1 MKIGL
6 VVRLAEYPET
16 GKTPS
21 YAEIR
26 QTALKAE
33 KGGFD
38 SIWLY
43 DHLLYRNEE
52 KTTGVWE
59 CWTMT
64 SALAEATSQ
73 VEIGSLVLCNSF
85 RNPAILAKMAA
96 TLDEVSSGRYI
107 LGIGAGWNQP
117 EYEAFGLPFDRR
129 VDRFE
134 EALQI
139 IVPLVKEGRVDF
151 EGKYYQARDCEVT
164 PRGPRPDGPP
174 ILIGGQGSRMLRLTA
189 RYADQWNVGYFGTP
203 ETYVEWVDRIN
214 EACQEVGRDP
224 GSLVK
229 TVLLFLRYPDL
240 GGPAEFN
247 RHHLSGSSQDVAEAL
262 HGYEALGVE
271 HVMFQLVP
279 HREEAIEQ
287 AVEAVKVFRRTAT

>member
-6 VVRLAEYPET
+6 VVRLAEFPET
-16 GKTPS
+16 GKAPS

-52 KTTGVWE
+52 KTTGIWE
-59 CWTMT
+59 CWTMM

-96 TLDEVSSGRYI
+96 TLDEVSGGRYI
-107 LGIGAGWNQP
+107 LGLGAGWNQP
-117 EYEAFGLPFDRR
+117 EYDAFGLPFDHR

-139 IVPLVKEGRVDF
+139 IVPLVKEGRGDF
-151 EGKYYQARDCEVT
+151 EGKYYQARDCEIT

-174 ILIGGQGSRMLRLTA
+174 ILVGGHGPRMLRLTA
-189 RYADQWNVGYFGTP
+189 RYADQWNVGYFGAP
-203 ETYVEWVDRIN
+203 ETYAEWVDKIH

-229 TVLLFLRYPDL
+229 TAMLFLRYPDL
-240 GGPAEFN
+240 GGPAEFKEP
-247 RHHLSGSSQDVAEAL
+247 HLSGSSQDVAEAL
-262 HGYEALGVE
+262 QGYQALGVE
-271 HVMFQLVP
+271 HVMFHLVP
-279 HREEAIEQ
+279 HREESIDRAIE
-287 AVEAVKVFRRTAT
+287 VVKVFHSS

>member
-6 VVRLAEYPET
+6 VIRLAELPET
-16 GKTPS
+16 GKAPS

-43 DHLLYRNEE
+43 DHLLYRDEE
-52 KTTGVWE
+52 KTTGIWE

-73 VEIGSLVLCNSF
+73 VEIGSLVLCNNF

-96 TLDEVSSGRYI
+96 TLDEVSG
-107 LGIGAGWNQP
+107 GWNQA
-117 EYEAFGLPFDRR
+117 EYDAFGLPFDHR

-151 EGKYYQARDCEVT
+151 EGKYYQALDCEIT
-164 PRGPRPDGPP
+164 PRGPRPGGPP
-174 ILIGGQGSRMLRLTA
+174 ILVGGGRPRMLRLIA
-189 RYADQWNVGYFGTP
+189 RYADQWNIGYFGAP
-203 ETYVEWVDRIN
+203 ETYAEWVDKIH

-224 GSLVK
+224 SSLVK
-229 TVLLFLRYPDL
+229 TVMLFLRYPDL

-247 RHHLSGSSQDVAEAL
+247 EPHLSGSTQEVAEAL

-271 HVMFQLVP
+271 HVMFHLVP
-279 HREEAIEQ
+279 HSDEAIDR
-287 AVEAVKVFRRTAT
+287 AIEALKVFRSSYPLKE